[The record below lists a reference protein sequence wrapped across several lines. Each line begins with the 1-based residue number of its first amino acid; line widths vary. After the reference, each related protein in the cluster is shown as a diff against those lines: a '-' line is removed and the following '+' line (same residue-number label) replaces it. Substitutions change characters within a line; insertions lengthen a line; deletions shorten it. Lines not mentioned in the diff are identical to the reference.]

1 MNELQ
6 LRLEVQ
12 NAVQAYIEQ
21 LLFQNG
27 VPAYMLEDALNKG
40 LAYVREKAMIEYINT
55 VRANELKTESSEE
68 VVEDGG
74 NESR

>member
-12 NAVQAYIEQ
+12 NALQGYIDQ

-27 VPAYMLEDALNKG
+27 IPAYMLEDALNKG
-40 LAYVREKAMIEYINT
+40 LAYVREKALIEYINT
-55 VRANELKTESSEE
+55 MRANEQTQEKE
-68 VVEDGG
+68 VEDGG
-74 NESR
+74 EEAC